1 MFWLAINVI
10 PKFIGKKY
18 SSELLLAIILFFTI
32 FHFFN
37 PSPFETSERMLR
49 GFGYGLVVIVFGI
62 FVAFSKEKSEKK
74 KLQNDPYRK
83 K

>member
-1 MFWLAINVI
+1 
-10 PKFIGKKY
+10 
-18 SSELLLAIILFFTI
+18 
-32 FHFFN
+32 
-37 PSPFETSERMLR
+37 MLR